1 MDFHEIRIFDIIYK
15 FNSVDILENYIN
27 SLSLGGNGNIIKI
40 DESKFGKRKYNKR
53 HYVGGV

>member
-1 MDFHEIRIFDIIYK
+1 VDFHEIRIFDIIYK

-40 DESKFGKRKYNKR
+40 DESKFGK
-53 HYVGGV
+53 